1 MNKRTGVRS
10 EVLIYLFIALVC
22 LSLTIYLLKRSDNYS
37 CNQCSVEFKS
47 RLPITNYET
56 KINISIIE
64 LYDSYKEGNCLI
76 KWDKNQGYYR
86 G

>member
-1 MNKRTGVRS
+1 MNKRTGTRTELLV
-10 EVLIYLFIALVC
+10 YLFIIIIC
-22 LSLTIYLLKRSDNYS
+22 LSLTFYLIHKSNNYS

-47 RLPITNYET
+47 RLPITNYEKT
-56 KINISIIE
+56 FNISINE